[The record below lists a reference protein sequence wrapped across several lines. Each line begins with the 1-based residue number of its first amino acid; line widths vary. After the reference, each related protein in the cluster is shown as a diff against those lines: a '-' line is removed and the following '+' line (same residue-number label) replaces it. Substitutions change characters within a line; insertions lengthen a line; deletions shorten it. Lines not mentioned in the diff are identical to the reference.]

1 MFGKKKERDPSSRA
15 GADGFIRDPGRPRDL
30 GRDTLR
36 EPERDMKDMAPDLGT
51 PRSPLARTELSAP
64 PSAVTRPPLPEAPPA
79 RRLPPEIATAARR
92 NDTRSN
98 TGDTAEGK
106 RLIVGRDIVL
116 TGEIR
121 ACQKLVVEGR
131 VEASLSE
138 SRSIEISETG
148 VFKGSAAIET
158 ADISGRFEGDIT
170 VYGRL
175 SLRSTGRIIG
185 SIRYAQI
192 EVEKGGILSGQ
203 VDILELNDM
212 PAGTD
217 LRPAPQMLESI
228 EEMDD
233 EPL

>member
-30 GRDTLR
+30 GRDTMR
-36 EPERDMKDMAPDLGT
+36 EPERGEAREMMPDLST
-51 PRSPLARTELSAP
+51 PRSPLARTELSATP
-64 PSAVTRPPLPEAPPA
+64 PAIARPPLPEAPPA

-92 NDTRSN
+92 SDNRSN
-98 TGDTAEGK
+98 PGETEGK

-148 VFKGSAAIET
+148 IFKGSAAIET

-175 SLRSTGRIIG
+175 SVRSTGRIIG

-203 VDILELNDM
+203 VDVLELNEI
-212 PAGTD
+212 PAGAD
-217 LRPAPQMLESI
+217 LRPAPQMLEPI